1 MIFRHEHLYEEIQQ
15 KVIRSDE
22 LPKDI
27 GDMARMFGDTR
38 IVLCTLSMM
47 SNPALRDI
55 GAFEIIPVERLVIDE
70 ASQINTFEYLVRS
83 LLCSLSQQNYL
94 FMVCQLIRRLFLKL
108 FSMFY
113 RKSVSS
119 VIQGNVIDFLCSG
132 EKG

>member
-70 ASQINTFEYLVRS
+70 ASQINTFEYLVRN
-83 LLCSLSQQNYL
+83 LLCSLLQKIYS
-94 FMVCQLIRRLFLKL
+94 FMV
-108 FSMFY
+108 
-113 RKSVSS
+113 
-119 VIQGNVIDFLCSG
+119 
-132 EKG
+132 